1 MASSFSASICF
12 SYSAHSRRMSS
23 SLSSLLRGRGGGE
36 ADLVCLGGRGGGS
49 LVTGARSLREAGARV
64 LVGTTGAGL
73 RVSDTGAD
81 IWRLEADSEVR
92 ERLIILSASRHGPGI
107 TEVTGA
113 MSSAP
118 EDSREVGLGVV
129 GVLRPSR

>member
-64 LVGTTGAGL
+64 LVGTTGA
-73 RVSDTGAD
+73 SDTGAD

>member
-49 LVTGARSLREAGARV
+49 LVTGARSLRGAGARV
-64 LVGTTGAGL
+64 LVGSTGAGL
-73 RVSDTGAD
+73 RASDTEAD
-81 IWRLEADSEVR
+81 IWKLEADRELSERV
-92 ERLIILSASRHGPGI
+92 ITLSAS
-107 TEVTGA
+107 
-113 MSSAP
+113 
-118 EDSREVGLGVV
+118 
-129 GVLRPSR
+129 

>member
-23 SLSSLLRGRGGGE
+23 SLNSLLRGRGGGE

-64 LVGTTGAGL
+64 LLGTIGA
-73 RVSDTGAD
+73 SDTGAD

-92 ERLIILSASRHGPGI
+92 ERLIRLSAS
-107 TEVTGA
+107 
-113 MSSAP
+113 
-118 EDSREVGLGVV
+118 
-129 GVLRPSR
+129 

>member
-36 ADLVCLGGRGGGS
+36 ADLVCFGGRGGGS

-64 LVGTTGAGL
+64 LVGTTGA
-73 RVSDTGAD
+73 SDTGAD